1 MAVVRPMKR
10 VGSDL
15 RAMTSA
21 EVTQIIDECIRLYG
35 NNPGI
40 SLTVTSDAAAT
51 SFEQK
56 LATLID
62 RRLPAGPANISSS
75 PNPSPGSAPSFV
87 EVNYINTLQRYE
99 YGSTDFPYKKRSTS
113 SYQNYSYPLFYV
125 DTPPYNGINPPFT
138 PYLRAM
144 SWVDMY
150 DTFISSALTRL
161 ASGTTTPAENAGTY
175 FVSTAT
181 SETDATLVSSTPIAK
196 DTISDI
202 SEFATG
208 SLPEVEDQPD
218 AAETSWYLHRVNAAA
233 EGPVPLPVTMFGDN
247 DDFKTLDK
255 PKFRDMLLDLMQY
268 WAYDPAN
275 STNTSI
281 RYQYG
286 TSAFLTSQG
295 MNQRGSGITDT
306 YTTNYFERTGQNAPD
321 PNATEYYSQQ
331 VPTGVASVQSTN
343 YLGIGLF

>member
-1 MAVVRPMKR
+1 MAIVRPMKR

-40 SLTVTSDAAAT
+40 SLTVTTDAAAT

-56 LATLID
+56 LATIID
-62 RRLPAGPANISSS
+62 RRLPAGPANISAS
-75 PNPSPGSAPSFV
+75 PNPSPGAAPSFV

-125 DTPPYNGINPPFT
+125 DTPT
-138 PYLRAM
+138 QYLRAM

-181 SETDATLVSSTPIAK
+181 SEADATLVSSTPIAK

-202 SEFATG
+202 SEYLDD
-208 SLPEVEDQPD
+208 LPEVEDQPD

-233 EGPVPLPVTMFGDN
+233 EGPVPLPVTMFGD
-247 DDFKTLDK
+247 DGLRTLDK

-268 WAYDPAN
+268 WAYDPAD
-275 STNTSI
+275 STDTSI

-286 TSAFLTSQG
+286 TSAYLSSLN
-295 MNQRGSGITDT
+295 MNTRGSGITDT
-306 YTTNYFERTGQNAPD
+306 YTTSYVERTDQNAAN
-321 PNATEYYSQQ
+321 PNASAYYSQQ
-331 VPTGVASVQSTN
+331 VPTGTATVQSTN

>member
-1 MAVVRPMKR
+1 MAIVRPMKR

-40 SLTVTSDAAAT
+40 SLTVTADSAVGAYEA
-51 SFEQK
+51 K
-56 LATLID
+56 LGAIVD
-62 RRLPAGPANISSS
+62 RRLPAGVANISAS
-75 PNPSPGSAPSFV
+75 PNPSPGAAPAFV
-87 EVNYINTLQRYE
+87 EVNYVNTLQRYE

-113 SYQNYSYPLFYV
+113 SYQNYSYPLFYN
-125 DTPPYNGINPPFT
+125 DSSN
-138 PYLRAM
+138 YLRAM
-144 SWVDMY
+144 SWVDAY
-150 DTFISSALTRL
+150 DTFISPALTRL

-196 DTISDI
+196 DTISDV

-208 SLPEVEDQPD
+208 DLPEVEDQPD
-218 AAETSWYLHRVNAAA
+218 AAETSWYLHRINAAA
-233 EGPVPLPVTMFGDN
+233 EGSVPLPVTMFGSN

-286 TSAFLTSQG
+286 TSAFLTGQG

-306 YTTNYFERTGQNAPD
+306 YTTTYSERTGQDVPD
-321 PNATEYYSQQ
+321 PNGTEYYSQQ
-331 VPTGVASVQSTN
+331 VPTGTASVQSTN

>member
-1 MAVVRPMKR
+1 MAVVKPMKR

-15 RAMTSA
+15 GVMTSA
-21 EVTQIIDECIRLYG
+21 EVTQIINECIRLYG
-35 NNPGI
+35 SNPGI
-40 SLTVTSDAAAT
+40 SLTVTPDAISDPLIE
-51 SFEQK
+51 SK
-56 LATLID
+56 LGTLVD
-62 RRLPAGPANISSS
+62 RRLPAGPVSTSSS
-75 PNPSPGSAPSFV
+75 PGPTAGTPPSHIS
-87 EVNYINTLQRYE
+87 VNYINTLQRYE
-99 YGSTDFPYKKRSTS
+99 WGVANSNSFPYKNRAGS
-113 SYQNYSYPLFYV
+113 SYQNYSYPVY
-125 DTPPYNGINPPFT
+125 YHSGGAIQ
-138 PYLRAM
+138 AM

-150 DTFISSALTRL
+150 DTFIEPALTRL
-161 ASGTTTPAENAGTY
+161 ATGTTTPAENAGTY

-233 EGPVPLPVTMFGDN
+233 EGPVPLPITIFGDN

-286 TSAFLTSQG
+286 TSAFLSGQG